1 MIEYSG
7 VYNPLRLQG
16 FHGNTDFISIHL
28 IYHTAQRTS
37 VGWWFHAF

>member
-1 MIEYSG
+1 MIGYNG

-16 FHGNTDFISIHL
+16 FHGNIDFIS